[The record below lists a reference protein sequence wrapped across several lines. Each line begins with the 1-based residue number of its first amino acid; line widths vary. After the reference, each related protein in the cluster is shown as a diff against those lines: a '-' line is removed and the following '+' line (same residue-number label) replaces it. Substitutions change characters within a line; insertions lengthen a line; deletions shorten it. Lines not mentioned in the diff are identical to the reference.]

1 MTDELVISE
10 PEGAIS
16 VPAGTLASIVVRA
29 AELVDGTR
37 VRRPRR
43 GVDVELAEGRAT
55 VTLRIAARYGSV
67 IPQVAEEVQQQVAH
81 ALEQMCGVD
90 VSSVDVAIEELV

>member
-1 MTDELVISE
+1 VTDQLVISE
-10 PEGAIS
+10 DEGAIS

-43 GVDVELAEGRAT
+43 GVDVELAEGKAT

-67 IPQVAEEVQQQVAH
+67 LPQVAEEVQQRVAH
-81 ALEQMCGVD
+81 ALAQMCGVD
-90 VSSVDVAIEELV
+90 VGTVDVAIEELV